1 MPSILATNFIQ
12 DAFSPLISVFKA
24 ILVFLHGNVTGG
36 SWGLA
41 IIGLTIIVRAALV
54 PLTVKQFSSM
64 AKLQA
69 LGPDI
74 KALQA
79 RYKDDKQRLN
89 EEMMKFYRENQVN
102 PFSSCLPLVLQLP
115 VFLSLFYM
123 LRSDL
128 KLQIC
133 GTALHHHAM
142 QVGQTFS
149 DSYVQKTS
157 CQSVAPGSGKFL
169 FIPDVTASATG
180 GVLVILIV
188 LYIGSQLISSLM
200 TTATVDRN
208 QRLIALGLPFV
219 FTIFILSFPAGLIL
233 YWITTNLWTV
243 GQQFVVRKYFPPP
256 ALAGAGA
263 DAGKLSLSGLFSR
276 PGPKDDA
283 AAVKKPAAAAKRPA
297 AGARKPTAAPKK
309 PTAAAKKPPGAV
321 SDAKPAGTSRGA
333 TKARLGAAAKAEAAK
348 GGDPKGETS
357 KAGRAGA
364 DTATK
369 KPRAA
374 KATETPPS
382 RGKGRASGAGANGR
396 ATDAEA
402 GSNEPKA
409 REAKPAGAGRP
420 RGSAPPPPP
429 RKKKKRSGRRR

>member
-1 MPSILATNFIQ
+1 MTSILATNFIQ

-24 ILVFLHGNVTGG
+24 ILVFLHSNVTGG

-69 LGPDI
+69 LSPEI

-128 KLQIC
+128 KIQIC
-133 GTALHHHAM
+133 GSALHAHAM
-142 QVGQTFS
+142 QIGQTFS
-149 DSYVQKTS
+149 DSYVQKTT

-180 GVLVILIV
+180 GVLVLLIV

-243 GQQFVVRKYFPPP
+243 GQQFTVRRYFPPP

-263 DAGKLSLSGLFSR
+263 DAGKLNLSKLFSR
-276 PGPKDDA
+276 GGSGGDA
-283 AAVKKPAAAAKRPA
+283 PAKKA
-297 AGARKPTAAPKK
+297 AGGSAVRAGGGAAR
-309 PTAAAKKPPGAV
+309 
-321 SDAKPAGTSRGA
+321 GT
-333 TKARLGAAAKAEAAK
+333 AAKAEK
-348 GGDPKGETS
+348 NGS
-357 KAGRAGA
+357 AGA
-364 DTATK
+364 ATK
-369 KPRAA
+369 KGASAKGRTTAAPA
-374 KATETPPS
+374 KAPATKGDGDQPKTATS
-382 RGKGRASGAGANGR
+382 RRKGAATAAANGR
-396 ATDAEA
+396 AGDEA
-402 GSNEPKA
+402 RTGKEEKEAREPKA
-409 REAKPAGAGRP
+409 PATPRP
-420 RGSAPPPPP
+420 RGAAPPPPP

>member
-1 MPSILATNFIQ
+1 MASILATNFIQ

-24 ILVFLHGNVTGG
+24 IMVFLHTNITGG

-41 IIGLTIIVRAALV
+41 IIGLTIVVRAALV

-69 LGPDI
+69 LGPEL

-89 EEMMKFYRENQVN
+89 EETMKFYRENQVN
-102 PFSSCLPLVLQLP
+102 PFGSCLPLVLQLP

-133 GTALHHHAM
+133 GHALRSHHII
-142 QVGQTFS
+142 S
-149 DSYVQKTS
+149 DSMIQKTS

-169 FIPDVTASATG
+169 FIPDVTASASG
-180 GVLVILIV
+180 GVLILLIV

-263 DAGKLSLSGLFSR
+263 DAGKLSLKGLFTRPDAPNPAPGGTKKASPPAK
-276 PGPKDDA
+276 PGPARTKAATGKGGAPATGA
-283 AAVKKPAAAAKRPA
+283 AAKKSAAGTAKAPAAAAAKKAPA
-297 AGARKPTAAPKK
+297 AAATTRATTRRKGVAAPGSGKGGGAAK
-309 PTAAAKKPPGAV
+309 EVVGTGEGERDGKAPAAA
-321 SDAKPAGTSRGA
+321 
-333 TKARLGAAAKAEAAK
+333 
-348 GGDPKGETS
+348 
-357 KAGRAGA
+357 
-364 DTATK
+364 
-369 KPRAA
+369 
-374 KATETPPS
+374 
-382 RGKGRASGAGANGR
+382 
-396 ATDAEA
+396 
-402 GSNEPKA
+402 
-409 REAKPAGAGRP
+409 RP

>member
-1 MPSILATNFIQ
+1 MAPFVSANVIQ

-24 ILVFLHGNVTGG
+24 IMVFLHDNVTGG

-41 IIGLTIIVRAALV
+41 IIGLTIVVRAALV

-89 EEMMKFYRENQVN
+89 EEMMKFYKENQVN
-102 PFSSCLPLVLQLP
+102 PFGSCLPLVLQLP

-133 GTALHHHAM
+133 GPALRAHNI
-142 QVGQTFS
+142 VT
-149 DSYVQKTS
+149 DSMIQNTS
-157 CQSVAPGSGKFL
+157 CQSVHPGSGKFL
-169 FIPDVTASATG
+169 FIPDVTASAHG
-180 GVLVILIV
+180 GVLILLIV
-188 LYIGSQLISSLM
+188 LYIGSQLVSSLM

-208 QRLIALGLPFV
+208 QRLIALGLPFL

-243 GQQFVVRKYFPPP
+243 GQQYIVRRYFPPP
-256 ALAGAGA
+256 NLAGAGA
-263 DAGKLSLSGLFSR
+263 DAGKLSLRDLFS
-276 PGPKDDA
+276 PAGGTKKPD
-283 AAVKKPAAAAKRPA
+283 AAVKGGAARPPKGEGAGRGAAKPNAAKPNAAKPKADGRGKTAVATAPEAAKKQPAGKATAGAGARRKGGGANGAAAAGGTGG
-297 AGARKPTAAPKK
+297 AGVKK
-309 PTAAAKKPPGAV
+309 E
-321 SDAKPAGTSRGA
+321 
-333 TKARLGAAAKAEAAK
+333 AAKADGAKKDGGKDGAAK
-348 GGDPKGETS
+348 SAST
-357 KAGRAGA
+357 
-364 DTATK
+364 
-369 KPRAA
+369 PRA
-374 KATETPPS
+374 
-382 RGKGRASGAGANGR
+382 
-396 ATDAEA
+396 
-402 GSNEPKA
+402 
-409 REAKPAGAGRP
+409 

>member
-1 MPSILATNFIQ
+1 MASILATNFIQ

-24 ILVFLHGNVTGG
+24 IMVFLHTNVTGG

-69 LGPDI
+69 LGPEL

-89 EEMMKFYRENQVN
+89 EETMKFYRENQVN
-102 PFSSCLPLVLQLP
+102 PFGSCLPLVLQLP

-128 KLQIC
+128 KIQIC
-133 GTALHHHAM
+133 GHALKAHHILTDAM
-142 QVGQTFS
+142 I
-149 DSYVQKTS
+149 QKTS
-157 CQSVAPGSGKFL
+157 CQSVAPGSAKFL

-180 GVLVILIV
+180 GVLIILIV
-188 LYIGSQLISSLM
+188 LYIGSQLVSSLM

-243 GQQFVVRKYFPPP
+243 GQQFTVRRYFPPP

-263 DAGKLSLSGLFSR
+263 DAGKLSLKGLFR
-276 PGPKDDA
+276 PDA
-283 AAVKKPAAAAKRPA
+283 AKPLAGGAKKGAAAAAAKPGPARTKPA
-297 AGARKPTAAPKK
+297 AGKGSGAAPTGGTAKK
-309 PTAAAKKPPGAV
+309 AAGVVAKKAPGGTTKAPGDAAAKKGPAPGATTRATTRRKGGGAPV
-321 SDAKPAGTSRGA
+321 AGANAGGA
-333 TKARLGAAAKAEAAK
+333 TKEAVGSGDGNRDAKAPAAA
-348 GGDPKGETS
+348 
-357 KAGRAGA
+357 
-364 DTATK
+364 
-369 KPRAA
+369 
-374 KATETPPS
+374 
-382 RGKGRASGAGANGR
+382 
-396 ATDAEA
+396 
-402 GSNEPKA
+402 
-409 REAKPAGAGRP
+409 RP

>member
-1 MPSILATNFIQ
+1 MTSILATNFIQ

-24 ILVFLHGNVTGG
+24 ILVFLHSNVTGG

-69 LGPDI
+69 LSPEI

-133 GTALHHHAM
+133 GSALRAHHIVAE
-142 QVGQTFS
+142 S
-149 DSYVQKTS
+149 AIQKAS

-180 GVLVILIV
+180 GVLVLLIV

-243 GQQFVVRKYFPPP
+243 GQQFTVRRYFPPP

-263 DAGKLSLSGLFSR
+263 DAGKLNLGKLFSR
-276 PGPKDDA
+276 GGAQDGAPAKKGPGGPRGRAGGGA
-283 AAVKKPAAAAKRPA
+283 AGGSAAKA
-297 AGARKPTAAPKK
+297 AGGTAAK
-309 PTAAAKKPPGAV
+309 
-321 SDAKPAGTSRGA
+321 AGR
-333 TKARLGAAAKAEAAK
+333 GAAAKAEKNGAAGGAAPRKGTPARGRAGSGPAKSPATKGEESSTPTSRRK
-348 GGDPKGETS
+348 GGGT
-357 KAGRAGA
+357 AAANGRAGA
-364 DTATK
+364 EPPAGKDE
-369 KPRAA
+369 KPPR
-374 KATETPPS
+374 
-382 RGKGRASGAGANGR
+382 
-396 ATDAEA
+396 
-402 GSNEPKA
+402 EPKA
-409 REAKPAGAGRP
+409 ATTPRP

>member
-24 ILVFLHGNVTGG
+24 ILVFLHDNVTAG

-142 QVGQTFS
+142 QIGQTFS
-149 DSYVQKTS
+149 DSYVQKTT

-263 DAGKLSLSGLFSR
+263 DAGKLSLSGLFSK
-276 PGPKDDA
+276 PEPEDA
-283 AAVKKPAAAAKRPA
+283 GTVKKPTGTARRTTVAAKTPAAGTPDGKPAGTPRGSAKTRMTAATKAAAAK
-297 AGARKPTAAPKK
+297 AGGDKGGGPK
-309 PTAAAKKPPGAV
+309 AAATKGGGPKAE
-321 SDAKPAGTSRGA
+321 A
-333 TKARLGAAAKAEAAK
+333 TKAGRGA
-348 GGDPKGETS
+348 
-357 KAGRAGA
+357 A

-369 KPRAA
+369 KPPAAA
-374 KATETPPS
+374 KATQPPPS
-382 RGKGRASGAGANGR
+382 RGKGRASGVSNGR
-396 ATDAEA
+396 APDAEPA
-402 GSNEPKA
+402 SREEKA
-409 REAKPAGAGRP
+409 RESKPAGAVRP

>member
-1 MPSILATNFIQ
+1 MHPTLMPSILATNFIQ

-36 SWGLA
+36 SWGVA

-133 GTALHHHAM
+133 GTQLHAHAM
-142 QVGQTFS
+142 QIGQAFS

-180 GVLVILIV
+180 VVLVVLIV

-256 ALAGAGA
+256 AMAGAGA
-263 DAGKLSLSGLFSR
+263 DAGKLSLSGLFAR
-276 PGPKDDA
+276 PEPKDA
-283 AAVKKPAAAAKRPA
+283 GAAKRPA
-297 AGARKPTAAPKK
+297 GPAKR
-309 PTAAAKKPPGAV
+309 TAAAAKTPPVDAGDGKPTGA
-321 SDAKPAGTSRGA
+321 ARGA
-333 TKARLGAAAKAEAAK
+333 AKTRMTAAAKAEAAAK
-348 GGDPKGETS
+348 GGVPKAETT
-357 KAGRAGA
+357 KGGRAAA
-364 DTATK
+364 DTATT
-369 KPRAA
+369 KPPAAA
-374 KATETPPS
+374 KATQTPSS
-382 RGKGRASGAGANGR
+382 RGKGRASGVTNGR
-396 ATDAEA
+396 APDAEPA
-402 GSNEPKA
+402 SKGEKA
-409 REAKPAGAGRP
+409 REAKPTGAARP